1 MGLRFAGLGACTG
14 LRMPLG
20 LGLERDRLTVHA
32 MKEDQLEEVKRM
44 EAEEVRTHHS
54 YPVHDRPRYSI
65 PGWP

>member
-1 MGLRFAGLGACTG
+1 VGLRFAELGACTG
-14 LRMPLG
+14 SRMSLG

-44 EAEEVRTHHS
+44 EAEEVRTPYS
-54 YPVHDRPRYSI
+54 VHDRPRYSI